1 MSDKEYEE
9 YPSEDDQDDQDEHST
24 VPSYSVITN
33 AIVTVDGEPYQ
44 LKRDEGLI
52 LSDCHMNG
60 KLVDLTPS
68 GLVMRSDKHSDV
80 FRKDLDLRSFVGRPN
95 SPETRESLTG
105 ELSKSLESTLTYV
118 ISCDSEI
125 NEADRTTTL
134 DFHIAPTVKREGAYS
149 PREFIKD
156 FKNNKFP
163 KEINVSNGRLG
174 YLVYQAAQKAV
185 DGLGIIISEKETGF
199 EALIKSGKF
208 IREWYTSS
216 RNSIGTPEYWQAVC
230 AMEYPIAKEDSET
243 ISKGCSWIVN
253 SLTDHYLSSFKQ
265 WPKVSIEQTAYF
277 IKITI
282 D

>member
-9 YPSEDDQDDQDEHST
+9 YPSEDDQDEHST

-52 LSDCHMNG
+52 LSDCPMNG

-118 ISCDSEI
+118 ISCDSEV

-134 DFHIAPTVKREGAYS
+134 DFHIAPTVKREAAYS

-185 DGLGIIISEKETGF
+185 DGLGIIISEKENGF

-208 IREWYTSS
+208 IREWYSRS

-230 AMEYPIAKEDSET
+230 SMEHPIAKENPET
-243 ISKGCSWIVN
+243 VSKGCSWIVN
-253 SLTDHYLSSFKQ
+253 ELTSHYLSSFKQ
-265 WPKVSIEQTAYF
+265 WPKVSIEQSAYF